1 MWCVGCG
8 LCGCVLVVTIWIWY
22 RHRSRCWGESAHL
35 LLSRLEKTHN
45 LCDLLGWQ
53 VTFDV
58 VKIAIAA
65 GAAAFDVKKAAI
77 ECTETKQGSSLVGR
91 GVCAAE

>member
-1 MWCVGCG
+1 M
-8 LCGCVLVVTIWIWY
+8 
-22 RHRSRCWGESAHL
+22 
-35 LLSRLEKTHN
+35 LLSRLEKAHN

-53 VTFDV
+53 VTFGV

-65 GAAAFDVKKAAI
+65 GAAAFDVKKATI

-91 GVCAAE
+91 GVCAAEQHGYSYILASGRGIGPEVTE